1 MVLGGKGARGAPGV
15 DQLPFRRGFCF
26 FNSVA
31 IAARQL
37 QQKGKLS
44 KILIVDWV
52 SCSQHV
58 PVPHQS
64 IPALLPSWTWE
75 QRNLLLGVWL
85 WECGWKP
92 LPRTRSGGRE
102 QGSTCF

>member
-52 SCSQHV
+52 SRSQHI

-64 IPALLPSWTWE
+64 IPALLQSWTWE

-85 WECGWKP
+85 RECGWKP